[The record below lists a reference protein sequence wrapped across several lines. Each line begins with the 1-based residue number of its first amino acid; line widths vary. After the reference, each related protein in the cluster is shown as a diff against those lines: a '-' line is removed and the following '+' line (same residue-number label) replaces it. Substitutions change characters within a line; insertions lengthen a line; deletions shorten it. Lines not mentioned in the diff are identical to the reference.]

1 LCGIVG
7 IWEFEGRVDEG
18 LLRSMRDRLTHRGPD
33 DEGTMVGDYGRIGL
47 GHRRLSILDLS
58 PAGHQPMA
66 RNGVWTVHNGE
77 IYNFREIRK
86 RLADQGHP
94 FESTSDTEV
103 ILEGFLEWGLDV
115 VHEFR
120 GMFATAIWDSTTRRL
135 HLLRD
140 RAGVKPLYYY
150 KDDQRFIFASEM
162 RAILRH
168 PAVAREV
175 DQGALALYLKLG
187 YVPAPRSIFRNIAKL
202 EAGHLLTVDEHGQLK
217 DRSYWDALACFGQ
230 PKKKDIS
237 EEEALDE
244 LEDLLIDSFKLRMVS
259 DVPVGVF
266 LSGGID
272 SATVAAL
279 LQKDAGDKIR
289 TFTIGFSDEAY
300 NEADSAK
307 RVAEYL
313 GTDHHE
319 LYLEPREALNIIPD
333 LPEIYDEPF
342 GDTSGIPTFMV
353 SRFAREHVKVALS
366 ADGGDELFAGYSA
379 HTRLLKAWRTLTKL
393 GPFRGVAL
401 GIADTPIG
409 KRILQK
415 QQGSADLKVRKL
427 RASLKGRWNKTNF
440 FWAGRSLWTDAEI
453 SKLMDWEFDPTTKF
467 MAPYFG
473 FEAGSGGFINFMR
486 AADYKTYLADD
497 ILVKVDRASMAVGL
511 ESREPFLD
519 HYIAE
524 FAAGLPDDFLIRNG
538 EKKYLLKQL
547 LYRHVPRELVDRPKR
562 GFAVPLDLWLKGDLR
577 HLLTDYINEH
587 RIRDGGTFDW
597 PTVKTEL
604 DDFLQ
609 GRIPSST
616 RLWLLLE
623 YEMWHD
629 RWCR

>member
-1 LCGIVG
+1 MCGIVG
-7 IWEFEGRVDEG
+7 IWEFDGLVDEG
-18 LLRSMRDRLTHRGPD
+18 LLVSMRDTLAHRGPD
-33 DEGTMVGDYGRIGL
+33 DEGTVVVDDGRIGL

-86 RLADQGHP
+86 RLTEKGHP
-94 FESTSDTEV
+94 FESASDTEV
-103 ILEGFLEWGLDV
+103 ILEGYHEWGLDV
-115 VHEFR
+115 VQEFR
-120 GMFATAIWDSTTRRL
+120 GMFATAIWDSTRREL

-150 KDDQRFIFASEM
+150 KDDRRLIFASEM

-168 PAVAREV
+168 PVVEREV

-187 YVPAPRSIFRNIAKL
+187 YVPAPRSIFRNISKL
-202 EAGHLLTVDEHGQLK
+202 EAGRLLTVNGQGRLVE
-217 DRSYWDALACFGQ
+217 RSYWDALDCFRQ
-230 PKKKDIS
+230 PDKKDIS
-237 EEEALDE
+237 ENEALDE
-244 LEDLLIDSFKLRMVS
+244 LEQLLTDSFNLRMVS

-279 LQKDAGDKIR
+279 LQKGAGGKIR
-289 TFTIGFSDEAY
+289 TFTIGFENEAY
-300 NEADSAK
+300 NEAGSAK
-307 RVAEYL
+307 RLAGYL
-313 GTDHHE
+313 GTDHRE
-319 LYLEPREALNIIPD
+319 LYLQPREALNIIPD

-342 GDTSGIPTFMV
+342 GDASGIPTFLV

-379 HTRLLKAWRTLTKL
+379 HSRLLSSWRALSNL
-393 GPFRGVAL
+393 GPLRRFALEVAN
-401 GIADTPIG
+401 TPFG
-409 KRILQK
+409 RSILQK
-415 QQGSADLKVRKL
+415 RLGSADLKVRKL
-427 RASLKGRWNKTNF
+427 RATLKDGWNKTRF

-453 SKLMDWEFDPTTKF
+453 RMLLNWEFDPTTKF
-467 MAPYFG
+467 MAPYFK
-473 FEAGSGGFINFMR
+473 FEAGVDGFVDFMR
-486 AADYKTYLADD
+486 GADYKTYLADD
-497 ILVKVDRASMAVGL
+497 ILVKVDRASMSVGL

-519 HYIAE
+519 HYVAE
-524 FAAGLPDDFLIRNG
+524 FAAGLPEKFLIRDG
-538 EKKYLLKQL
+538 EKKYLLKKL
-547 LYRHVPRELVDRPKR
+547 LYRHVPRELVDRPKS

-577 HLLTDYINEH
+577 HLLTDYLNEQ
-587 RIRDGGTFDW
+587 RIRDSGAFDW

-604 DDFLQ
+604 DAFLQ

-629 RWCR
+629 RWRR